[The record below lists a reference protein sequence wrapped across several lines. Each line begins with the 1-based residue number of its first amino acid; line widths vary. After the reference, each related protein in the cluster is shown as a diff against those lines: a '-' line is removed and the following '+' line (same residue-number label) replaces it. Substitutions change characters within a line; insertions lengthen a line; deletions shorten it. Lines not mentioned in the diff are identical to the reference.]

1 MTRWAIL
8 RLATLMTILV
18 VTGAASA
25 ADMPRNDTPS
35 APDAAYKATLHYL
48 NSRALLLMVRS
59 TFDVVEH
66 EDIDAELIADAEGLT
81 AAGPSAAEMEL
92 LDRDLLA
99 EASYFIVSLKYL
111 TLVQGAVWPADK
123 PETVYANDALVHLD
137 SLQEQLRAD
146 IASGADPLPVL
157 EQVQDLLLLSEG
169 LTETPADRDM
179 FAGRDALVA
188 NVIKQYGPWART

>member
-1 MTRWAIL
+1 MRRWAIL
-8 RLATLMTILV
+8 RLAALMTLLAM
-18 VTGAASA
+18 TGVASA

-35 APDAAYKATLHYL
+35 APDAAREATLHYL
-48 NSRALLLMVRS
+48 NNRALLLMVRS

-66 EDIDAELIADAEGLT
+66 GDIEAGLIADAEGLT
-81 AAGPSAAEMEL
+81 AAGPSADEMDL

-137 SLQEQLRAD
+137 SLQEQLQAD
-146 IASGADPLPVL
+146 IAGGADPLPVL

-169 LTETPADRDM
+169 LTETPPDRDI
-179 FAGRDALVA
+179 FAGRDALVT
-188 NVIKQYGPWART
+188 NVLEQYGPWART